1 MKYFL
6 DVAATQH
13 MTKSAA
19 RLCVAQSAL
28 SRSIAHLEDELGV
41 RLFDRVGRGL
51 RLTDQGRA
59 LQSRLSPLVA
69 ELDRVKEDLS
79 AGPAAD
85 REVRVRLG
93 AASRIAADAIALWMG
108 EDDRRRISLTQLA
121 EPSSVE
127 ADVVID
133 SSPPDRAL
141 RTSAYSERLMLAAPV
156 GERFAESPVAFRDLA
171 DAHFISLSSSS
182 GFGRFVSA
190 LCEENGFHPRVS
202 FESDNPSVVR
212 KMIGLGLGVGFWPEF
227 SWGARDDENVA
238 FWPLAVSRRRE
249 VHVSLM
255 PRAAHSAQAESFFAC
270 VCRHFD
276 ECFR

>member
-6 DVAATQH
+6 DVASTQH

-19 RLCVAQSAL
+19 RLRVAQSAL
-28 SRSIAHLEDELGV
+28 SRSIARLEEELGV
-41 RLFDRVGRGL
+41 ALFERAGRGL
-51 RLTDQGRA
+51 RLTESGRA
-59 LQSRLSPLVA
+59 LQIRLEPLVA
-69 ELDRVKEDLS
+69 EIDRVKEDMMAD
-79 AGPAAD
+79 AGSG

-93 AASRIAADAIALWMG
+93 AASRIAADAMALWLG
-108 EDDRRRISLTQLA
+108 EDGERRISLTQLA
-121 EPSSVE
+121 QSSSDD

-133 SSPPDRAL
+133 SSAPPNAL
-141 RTSAYSERLMLAAPV
+141 RTCTYSERLMLAAPADK
-156 GERFAESPVAFRDLA
+156 RFADSPVAFRDLT

-182 GFGRFVSA
+182 GFGRFVRA

-249 VHVSLM
+249 VQVSLM
-255 PRAAHSAQAESFFAC
+255 PRAAHDGEAASFFAC
-270 VCRHFD
+270 VCRYFD
-276 ECFR
+276 ECFG